1 MVFWRRSRRPERLL
15 NISVYYL
22 SAIVDGIAKSKP
34 LGIIPRVQDVYEA
47 DIKKRHVPAGNTYIN
62 EEFGGK
68 PVILL
73 WNNSS
78 IEATSF
84 LTAKD
89 AESCAGFKPFAPD
102 DLVKLDPVLVH
113 FPR

>member
-1 MVFWRRSRRPERLL
+1 MGFWWGTRRPARLP

-22 SAIVDGIAKSKP
+22 SSIVDGIAKSKP
-34 LGIIPRVQDVYEA
+34 LGVMPRFDDVYEA
-47 DIKKRHVPAGNTYIN
+47 DIKKRHEPAANIYIN
-62 EEFGGK
+62 EEFDGK

-73 WNNSS
+73 WNGAS
-78 IEATSF
+78 IEAISF
-84 LTAKD
+84 PTAKD
-89 AESCAGFKPFAPD
+89 AESCDGFKPFAPD